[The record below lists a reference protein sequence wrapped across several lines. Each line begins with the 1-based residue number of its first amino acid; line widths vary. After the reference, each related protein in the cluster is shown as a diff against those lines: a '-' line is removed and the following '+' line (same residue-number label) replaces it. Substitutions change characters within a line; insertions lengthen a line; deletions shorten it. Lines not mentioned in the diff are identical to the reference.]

1 MNYLDNRDFGSRSHL
16 YSTGHHST
24 FTSSTFSSSSSLIDG
39 SMRFPDYAR
48 RLLDFKQMDFES
60 AFDQILTLLSRD
72 PNKVYT
78 SFYYRKQ
85 TKNQWARDDPAFAV
99 ISAVF
104 VAIGTLAYA
113 VAFHN
118 FSMWGYLWSMIYAV
132 VVDWMFIGELSGNI
146 SKSIEWFIFY
156 SFN

>member
-1 MNYLDNRDFGSRSHL
+1 MNYLDSRDFGSRSS
-16 YSTGHHST
+16 YPNSNTGGGHQLQP
-24 FTSSTFSSSSSLIDG
+24 SSSSSFIDSS

-48 RLLDFKQMDFES
+48 RIISFQQMDFES
-60 AFDQILTLLSRD
+60 AFDQILTLMSRD
-72 PNKVYT
+72 PNRVYT

-99 ISAVF
+99 ISALF
-104 VAIGTLAYA
+104 VAVGTLAYA

-132 VVDWMFIGELSGNI
+132 VVDWMFIGG
-146 SKSIEWFIFY
+146 
-156 SFN
+156 